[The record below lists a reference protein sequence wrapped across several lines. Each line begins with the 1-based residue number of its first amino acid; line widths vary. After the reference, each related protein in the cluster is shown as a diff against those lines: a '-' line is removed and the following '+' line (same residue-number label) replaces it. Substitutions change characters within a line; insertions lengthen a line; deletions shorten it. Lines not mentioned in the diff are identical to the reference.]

1 MAEFIYLTVKTFRRN
16 VAYARTLPA
25 QMFAQL
31 TAQFAADARTEPK
44 TQPPDTLI
52 IVPLAYLWSGVS
64 PEPGTPIA
72 VILHQQ
78 FRKLSRGYS
87 TLSVDPYG
95 FGNVLNTVSTF
106 EFGYSLIKLANVVPP
121 PLNAVNFFGHQ

>member
-1 MAEFIYLTVKTFRRN
+1 MAEIRLYCKICYLTVKTFRRN
-16 VAYARTLPA
+16 VASARTSYA
-25 QMFAQL
+25 QTDAQLFAQFVADVRAL
-31 TAQFAADARTEPK
+31 TK

-78 FRKLSRGYS
+78 LRKFSRGYPGFS
-87 TLSVDPYG
+87 SVPYSL
-95 FGNVLNTVSTF
+95 GNVLNTVSTF
-106 EFGYSLIKLANVVPP
+106 EFGYCSIKLANVVGFDV
-121 PLNAVNFFGHQ
+121 A